1 MSNARYGE
9 IKVDDAADTSVNV
22 KSINLIYEYLPDLD
36 IGIEFRDRS
45 DKTLSQVKK
54 GQEVEVMAKY
64 EF

>member
-1 MSNARYGE
+1 MSNLRYGE
-9 IKVDDAADTSVNV
+9 IKVDDAADTSVSV

-45 DKTLSQVKK
+45 DKNFLGEKK
-54 GQEVEVMAKY
+54 GQQVEIMAKY